1 MKLVSI
7 VLPCYNEE
15 LNIPIL
21 YQRLVEVVATIA
33 NYEFE
38 FIFIDNCSTDNTVK
52 VIEGL
57 SQKDERVRAIVNLC
71 NFGTIRSPA
80 HGIFQARGDAVIS
93 MSTDLQDPPELIH
106 EFLKKYEEGFHVVAA
121 VKATSDER
129 GMMWYAR
136 RAYYKLIQAV
146 SDSEQIENFTGFGLY
161 DQRVVTAMRNIGDTY
176 PYIRGLIAELGFKIA
191 KVEFHQPLRIHGES
205 KQREFMVL
213 YDYAMLGI
221 TTQSKLPLR
230 WLTLSGLVLSL
241 FSFLLSIVFLL
252 LKFVL
257 WKHFPAGISPIL
269 VGMFFFS
276 SVQLFFIGI
285 LGEYVMLIYTK
296 VANRPLV
303 IEDRRINFRNIDSKQ
318 DY

>member
-1 MKLVSI
+1 MKLISI

-21 YQRLVEVVATIA
+21 HQRLVEVTSAIV
-33 NYEFE
+33 NYDFE
-38 FIFIDNCSTDNTVK
+38 FIFIDNCSTDETVR
-52 VIEGL
+52 VIEDI
-57 SQKDERVRAIVNLC
+57 SKYDERVKAIVNLS

-80 HGIFQARGDAVIS
+80 HGLFQAQGDAVIT

-106 EFLKKYEEGFHVVAA
+106 DFLKKYEEGYHVVAA
-121 VKATSDER
+121 VKSTSDER

-136 RAYYKLIQAV
+136 RAYYKFIRAV

-161 DQRVVTAMRNIGDTY
+161 DKRVIAAMRNIGDTY
-176 PYIRGLIAELGFKIA
+176 PYIRGLIAELGFKVA

-230 WLTLSGLVLSL
+230 WLTLSGLVLASA
-241 FSFLLSIVFLL
+241 SFILSIVFLVM
-252 LKFVL
+252 KIFF
-257 WKHFPAGISPIL
+257 WEYFPVGVSPIL

-303 IEDRRINFRNIDSKQ
+303 IEDRRINFK
-318 DY
+318 

>member
-1 MKLVSI
+1 MKLISI

-21 YQRLVEVVATIA
+21 YQRLAEVAATIT

-38 FIFIDNCSTDNTVK
+38 FIFIDNCSSDSTVK

-57 SQKDERVRAIVNLC
+57 SENDNRVKAIVNLS

-80 HGIFQARGDAVIS
+80 HGLFQARGDAVIT

-106 EFLKKYEEGFHVVAA
+106 EFLKKYEEGYHVVAA
-121 VKATSDER
+121 VKSTSDER

-136 RAYYKLIQAV
+136 RAYYKFIRAV

-176 PYIRGLIAELGFKIA
+176 PYIRGLIAELGFKVA

-205 KQREFMVL
+205 KQREFMML

-230 WLTLSGLVLSL
+230 WLTLGGLVLAAL
-241 FSFLLSIVFLL
+241 SFTLSIVFLIM
-252 LKFVL
+252 KVFF
-257 WKHFPAGISPIL
+257 WKHFPTGVSPIL

-303 IEDRRINFRNIDSKQ
+303 IEDRRINFQENHHAGS
-318 DY
+318 